1 MSLQVAVLSMHT
13 SPLAQPGTGDGGGMN
28 VYVRELA
35 TALARAGVRCEVFTR
50 AERTDSP
57 RIVNVEPGFRVHNVE
72 AGPLTRVVK
81 EDLVALTGPFATA
94 VHSRMDELHI
104 NAQLIHANYWLS
116 AVAGH
121 QLKHDLDL
129 PLVTTFH
136 TLAKVKNETDEFD
149 LEPQLRADLEAST
162 MGCTDMVL
170 ANTAIESEQLQR
182 LYGADPSRIEEV
194 PLGVDH
200 AFFSPG
206 NRAGARAALTL
217 GNAGPVLLYVGRIQP
232 LKGTD
237 LAVQTLA
244 AMRNRNAT
252 LVVVGGPSGANGQA
266 EVDRV
271 HQLAESLG
279 VADRVRWVDPQPHHL
294 LSTYYRAADVCLV
307 PSKSESFGL
316 VALEAGACGT
326 PVVASNV
333 GGLQTIVDQG
343 SSGYLVDGRDPVDWA
358 ARVDSILDDSP
369 SAAAMAFNAANRSQR
384 YAWSYTAA
392 RLRRLYNDLTVRSLV
407 DCA

>member
-35 TALARAGVRCEVFTR
+35 TALARAGVGCEVFTR
-50 AERTDSP
+50 AEGTDFP
-57 RIVNVEPGFRVHNVE
+57 AIVNVEPGFRVHNVA
-72 AGPLTRVVK
+72 AGPLARVDK
-81 EDLVALTGPFATA
+81 EDLLALASPFATS
-94 VHSRMDELHI
+94 VRERLESLHLKPAI
-104 NAQLIHANYWLS
+104 IHANYWLS

-121 QLKHDLDL
+121 QLKHQLDL

-136 TLAKVKNETDEFD
+136 TLARVKNETDVFD

-162 MGCTDMVL
+162 IGCTDMVL
-170 ANTAIESEQLQR
+170 ANTKIESEQLQR

-206 NRAGARAALTL
+206 NRAGARAALKL
-217 GNAGPVLLYVGRIQP
+217 GNVPILLYVGRIQP

-244 AMRNRNAT
+244 AMKNRDAI
-252 LVVVGGPSGANGQA
+252 LVVVGGPSGANGEA
-266 EVDRV
+266 EVQRV
-271 HQLAESLG
+271 HALAESLG
-279 VADRVRWVDPQPHHL
+279 VADRVRWVEPQPHHL

-333 GGLQTIVDQG
+333 GGLQTIIDQG
-343 SSGYLVDGRDPVDWA
+343 SSGYLVDGRDPADWA
-358 ARVDSILDDSP
+358 YRVDSLLDDSA

-392 RLRRLYNDLTVRSLV
+392 RLRRLYGDLAVRSLV
-407 DCA
+407 TCV